1 MPYVALVLFDRE
13 IVMKIWKVLARVV
26 FTFLTLQCQTVA
38 NDSDDEIPDIWTI
51 DVSKAVN
58 FTAVWNDVKA
68 LKGPI
73 YNKDFYHD
81 YFTESA
87 RELYVTD
94 LLVFSVS
101 DGEKYWSDMILSPV
115 TADVFLGTGTIR
127 DDFPWLKEKNSAFQI
142 IGYLS
147 WLKDTNLENA
157 IIERALND
165 LRNISKD
172 GDTLD
177 VHADGTK
184 STLRK

>member
-1 MPYVALVLFDRE
+1 
-13 IVMKIWKVLARVV
+13 MKIWKILARVV

-38 NDSDDEIPDIWTI
+38 SDSDDETSGTWAI
-51 DVSKAVN
+51 DVSKTVN
-58 FTAVWNDVKA
+58 FTVVWNDVKA
-68 LKGPI
+68 LKGPN

-81 YFTESA
+81 YFIESA

-94 LLVFSVS
+94 LLVFSVT
-101 DGEKYWSDMILSPV
+101 DGEECWSDMILSPV

-127 DDFPWLKEKNSAFQI
+127 DDFPWLKEKDSAFQI

-157 IIERALND
+157 IIKRALND

-172 GDTLD
+172 GDVVD
-177 VHADGTK
+177 GHAK
-184 STLRK
+184 SSL